1 MIEVK
6 NIIKRYGI
14 GTEAEI
20 TVLKGISFTITKG
33 EYVILS
39 GKSGA
44 GKSTLMYQ
52 LSLLSTPTEGEIRYN
67 NIPVSDEP
75 EIKRSDYRLKN
86 FGFIFQSYAL
96 NKDLTAL
103 ENVALPLLCLG
114 TKKHHAYEKSK
125 KILTELGLGER
136 LSSYPEQLSG
146 GEQQRVSIA
155 RAVVKDPEVLFAD
168 EPTASLDV
176 ANSNQVMDILG
187 TLHKKGMTI
196 VAITHEEQY
205 KDRGTRLIDLSDGLV
220 VKDIQLAKK

>member
-6 NIIKRYGI
+6 NIVKKYDI
-14 GTEAEI
+14 GTQAEL
-20 TVLKGISFTITKG
+20 TVLKGISFKISKG
-33 EYVILS
+33 EYIILS

-52 LSLLSTPTEGEIRYN
+52 LSLLSSPTEGEILFN
-67 NIPVSDEP
+67 DEPVSTYLES
-75 EIKRSDYRLKN
+75 KRSDYRLKN

-114 TKKHHAYEKSK
+114 RKHEEAYKKSE
-125 KILTELGLGER
+125 KILTDLGLGER
-136 LSSYPEQLSG
+136 LRYYPEQLSG

-155 RAVVKDPEVLFAD
+155 RAVAKEPDVLFAD

-187 TLHKKGMTI
+187 DLHKKGMTI
-196 VAITHEEQY
+196 VTITHEEQY
-205 KDRGTRLIDLSDGLV
+205 KDRGTRLIELSDGEII
-220 VKDIQLAKK
+220 KDKPIAKK

>member
-6 NIIKRYGI
+6 NIVKKYDI
-14 GTEAEI
+14 GTQAEL
-20 TVLKGISFTITKG
+20 TVLKGISFKINKG
-33 EYVILS
+33 EYIILS

-52 LSLLSTPTEGEIRYN
+52 LSLLSSPTEGEIIFN
-67 NIPVSDEP
+67 NESVSTYP
-75 EIKRSDYRLKN
+75 ENKRSDYRLKN

-103 ENVALPLLCLG
+103 ENVALPLLCIG
-114 TKKHHAYEKSK
+114 KTHQEAYKKSQE
-125 KILTELGLGER
+125 ILTDLGLGAR
-136 LSSYPEQLSG
+136 LKYYPEQLSG

-155 RAVVKDPEVLFAD
+155 RAVAKEPEVLFAD

-187 TLHKKGMTI
+187 DLHRKGMTI
-196 VAITHEEQY
+196 VTITHEEQY
-205 KDRGTRLIDLSDGLV
+205 KDRGTRLIELSDGEV
-220 VKDIQLAKK
+220 ITDKPIAKK

>member
-6 NIIKRYGI
+6 NVIKRFGI
-14 GTEAEI
+14 GTETEVTI
-20 TVLKGISFTITKG
+20 LKGISFTINKG
-33 EYVILS
+33 DYVILS

-52 LSLLSTPTEGEIRYN
+52 ISLLASPTEGEVIIKGRSVGA
-67 NIPVSDEP
+67 VSEK
-75 EIKRSDYRLKN
+75 KRSEYRLEN

-114 TKKHHAYEKSK
+114 MSRKEAYKKSTD
-125 KILTELGLGER
+125 ILSELGIGDR
-136 LSSYPEQLSG
+136 ADNYPEQLSG

-155 RAVVKDPEVLFAD
+155 RAVVKEPEVLFAD

-176 ANSNQVMDILG
+176 ANSDQVMEILD

-196 VAITHEEQY
+196 VAITHEEVY
-205 KDRGTRLIDLSDGLV
+205 KDRGNRFIELSDGELI
-220 VKDIQLAKK
+220 KDVPL

>member
-6 NIIKRYGI
+6 NIIKKFGI
-14 GTEAEI
+14 GTETEVTI
-20 TVLKGISFTITKG
+20 LKGISFVINKG
-33 EYVILS
+33 DYVILS

-52 LSLLSTPTEGEIRYN
+52 ISLLSSPTEGQIVIDGKEVGTMN
-67 NIPVSDEP
+67 ES
-75 EIKRSDYRLKN
+75 KKSKYRLQN

-114 TKKHHAYEKSK
+114 MSKNDAYEKSQ
-125 KILTELGLGER
+125 KILVDLGIGDR
-136 LSSYPEQLSG
+136 LDNYPEQLSG

-155 RAVVKDPEVLFAD
+155 RAVVKEPEVLFAD

-176 ANSNQVMDILG
+176 ANSNQVMNILDD
-187 TLHKKGMTI
+187 LHKKGMTI
-196 VAITHEEQY
+196 VAITHEEVY
-205 KDRGTRLIDLSDGLV
+205 KDKGNRFIELSDGELI
-220 VKDIQLAKK
+220 KDVSI